1 LTLHKF
7 SYRFAQEVL
16 ENSPAFQ
23 PAYNEIMDVFSRL
36 VPLSRIGGNA
46 RFPIDQKRMN
56 KWIDGQFRSIPGWEY
71 HPRITDNTKLEGDFK
86 KDRIQIEVQFGNMA
100 RWTYDILKFQI
111 TYSQG
116 IVDIGVLVVPMR
128 WFAGLIGDNV
138 VYYERVLRELP
149 HAKLSITLPILVLG
163 LEPDD
168 PETLSLRSRGLSQA
182 APIDAPGDESRI
194 EPTSDV

>member
-1 LTLHKF
+1 M
-7 SYRFAQEVL
+7 A
-16 ENSPAFQ
+16 NSPAFTT
-23 PAYNEIMDVFSRL
+23 AYQEALDIFTRL
-36 VPLSRIGGNA
+36 VPLRRVGGNPK
-46 RFPIDQKRMN
+46 FPIDQKLMN
-56 KWIDGQFRSIPGWEY
+56 KWVDAEFAKAGGWQY
-71 HPRITDNTKLEGDFK
+71 HPRITSNTKLEGDFK

-116 IVDIGVLVVPMR
+116 QVDIGILVVPIQ

-168 PETLSLRSRGLSQA
+168 VATLALKAQGQSQA
-182 APIDAPGDESRI
+182 APLDSEEESS
-194 EPTSDV
+194 EG

>member
-1 LTLHKF
+1 MRLHKF
-7 SYRFAQEVL
+7 SYRFAEEVL
-16 ENSPAFQ
+16 AHSPAFQ
-23 PAYNEIMDVFSRL
+23 TAYAEALDVFTRL
-36 VPLSRIGGNA
+36 VPLRRDGGNP
-46 RFPIDQKRMN
+46 RFPISQIRMN
-56 KWIDGQFRSIPGWEY
+56 TWVDAEFSNVGGWEY
-71 HPRITDNTKLEGDFK
+71 HPRITDNTRLEGDFK

-116 IVDIGVLVVPMR
+116 LVDIGILVVPVQ
-128 WFAGLIGDNV
+128 WFAGVIGDNV

-168 PETLSLRSRGLSQA
+168 AETLALRAVGQQQA
-182 APIDAPGDESRI
+182 ASIDAEPTGDE
-194 EPTSDV
+194 P

>member
-1 LTLHKF
+1 MKLHKF
-7 SYRFAQEVL
+7 SYRFAEEVL

-23 PAYNEIMDVFSRL
+23 VAYSEVIYVFSRL
-36 VPLSRIGGNA
+36 LPLRRVGGNVK
-46 RFPIDQKRMN
+46 FPIDQKLMN
-56 KWIDGQFRSIPGWEY
+56 KWVDEQFATMEGWEY
-71 HPRITDNTKLEGDFK
+71 HPRITDNTRLEGDFK
-86 KDRIQIEVQFGNMA
+86 KDRVQIEVQFGNMA

-116 IVDIGVLVVPMR
+116 IVDIGILVVPLQ

-149 HAKLSITLPILVLG
+149 HAKLSITLPILVIG

-168 PETLSLRSRGLSQA
+168 PDTLALRGLGLAQA
-182 APIDAPGDESRI
+182 APIDSEAGGDAEL
-194 EPTSDV
+194 